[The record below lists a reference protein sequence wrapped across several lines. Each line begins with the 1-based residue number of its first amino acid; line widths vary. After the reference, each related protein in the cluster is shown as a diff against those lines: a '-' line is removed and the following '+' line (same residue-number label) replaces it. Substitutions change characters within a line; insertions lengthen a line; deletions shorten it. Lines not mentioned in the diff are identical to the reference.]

1 LRTRLHQALAFI
13 AVSTA
18 SATAS
23 SPVLSADLPPAPLP
37 LAYQQAPQPP
47 QNVRVV
53 QGAIEQ
59 SNVNAVAEMARM
71 IEITRAY
78 ESIAGLL
85 QQQATMRASALDKL
99 AAVPT

>member
-1 LRTRLHQALAFI
+1 
-13 AVSTA
+13 
-18 SATAS
+18 
-23 SPVLSADLPPAPLP
+23 
-37 LAYQQAPQPP
+37 
-47 QNVRVV
+47 V